1 METLHIPK
9 SYMERLVNDIMLL
22 NRGNRIQKLI
32 KSDPPNGIHIKD
44 FYRTLL
50 ILLNKEHVLEKDEK
64 RRI

>member
-32 KSDPPNGIHIKD
+32 ETDPPNGIHIKD

-50 ILLNKEHVLEKDEK
+50 IQLDKDGLLEEEE
-64 RRI
+64 

>member
-9 SYMERLVNDIMLL
+9 KYMERLVNDIMLL

-32 KSDPPNGIHIKD
+32 ETDPPNGIHIKD

-50 ILLNKEHVLEKDEK
+50 TRLNKEDLPEGHE
-64 RRI
+64 